1 MKRITPIV
9 LLAILTACGSKKSLV
24 PAIRDTETK
33 IAQIDAQML
42 KAYQS
47 GDEKYLSLMM
57 EKLRAE
63 SRLDSLKLEL
73 AAR

>member
-9 LLAILTACGSKKSLV
+9 LLAILAACGSKRSLV
-24 PAIRDTETK
+24 PDIQDTQRK

-42 KAYQS
+42 KAYKT
-47 GDEKYLSLMM
+47 GDDKYISLMLD
-57 EKLRAE
+57 KLRAE